1 LTEARLNTPLVLVVD
16 DEVLVANMIADQ
28 LGDLGYMVAGPVYT
42 LKEGQRVAST
52 APINGALVD
61 INLGREG
68 LSSSIAG
75 ILISRN
81 IPFRFVSG
89 YNEVPDKR
97 FRHVP
102 ILTKPFTISS
112 LAQAVEQMLASATC

>member
-1 LTEARLNTPLVLVVD
+1 MTEARLNTPLVLVVD

-61 INLGREG
+61 
-68 LSSSIAG
+68 S
-75 ILISRN
+75 
-81 IPFRFVSG
+81 
-89 YNEVPDKR
+89 
-97 FRHVP
+97 
-102 ILTKPFTISS
+102 T
-112 LAQAVEQMLASATC
+112 SAEKDYPARSPES